1 MYLHFTELLQLLTLS
16 ANIFEAVAF
25 GFFEL
30 LLKTGDTNH
39 IGMQYARIASL
50 NGLMILA
57 GLQPFIYEDF
67 AEVTFELLG
76 AINSPPAIDT
86 PWDVSIIA
94 ERFNNPEI
102 SNAIITHFKV
112 GISISRNWLSIG

>member
-1 MYLHFTELLQLLTLS
+1 
-16 ANIFEAVAF
+16 
-25 GFFEL
+25 
-30 LLKTGDTNH
+30 
-39 IGMQYARIASL
+39 MQYARIASL

-112 GISISRNWLSIG
+112 CTSISRH